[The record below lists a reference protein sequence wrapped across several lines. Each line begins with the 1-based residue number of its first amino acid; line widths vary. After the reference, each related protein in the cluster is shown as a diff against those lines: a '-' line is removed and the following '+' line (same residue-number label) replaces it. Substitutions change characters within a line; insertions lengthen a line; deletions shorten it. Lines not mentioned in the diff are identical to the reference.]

1 MENLKNIKYNAYP
14 EIILHDSAIE
24 KIVYEDNELRW
35 YLKDDGFAVKADDG
49 RYYYT
54 NNGLLIMKVED
65 KYDVQP
71 YIGSYISS
79 IDKYAYFEIN
89 LQEMME
95 IINSRKN
102 HCEMV
107 DELYASGELIYNIFV
122 EKKKGENQ
130 RITVKIDTPKVEYRW
145 DEINYDNPF

>member
-1 MENLKNIKYNAYP
+1 MEQLKNKKYNAYP
-14 EIILHDSAIE
+14 EIILHDSAIR

-35 YLKDDGFAVKADDG
+35 YLKDDGFAVKAEDG

-79 IDKYAYFEIN
+79 IDKYAI
-89 LQEMME
+89 LK
-95 IINSRKN
+95 S
-102 HCEMV
+102 
-107 DELYASGELIYNIFV
+107 IY
-122 EKKKGENQ
+122 KK
-130 RITVKIDTPKVEYRW
+130 
-145 DEINYDNPF
+145 